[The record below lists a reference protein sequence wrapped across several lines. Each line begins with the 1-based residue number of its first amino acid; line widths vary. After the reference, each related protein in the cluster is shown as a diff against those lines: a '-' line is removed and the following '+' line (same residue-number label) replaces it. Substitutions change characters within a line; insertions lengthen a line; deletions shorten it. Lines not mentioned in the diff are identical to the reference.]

1 MSEPY
6 LASIRGYVR
15 DFKWMLKRVTTQ
27 SARSKQGFAM
37 IYLVVH
43 PNEVETFDLDPID
56 NQSYCTFTESYFEG
70 ITLEEGSK
78 VTAVVD
84 PSDVLDAL
92 NVYDNGD
99 FVELRFLEDAN
110 ATEGTNEPSRASII
124 QLRGDLVHRIL
135 CPTGELRIEDPVQL
149 RQRFTDKDVLR
160 NGSNSSVVP
169 VHICIPTH
177 KMKDFMSIIDGDP
190 DSIVYPLV
198 IRDGEIEFTFFP
210 EEDPNSENTVWGQI
224 STHSIEGP
232 DIMNHYP
239 KYIDGIFQML
249 SGDVDLYT
257 DPDEGTLA
265 IVNKAKMGC
274 TLRYVVPSIEV
285 DIADSP
291 LKWV

>member
-27 SARSKQGFAM
+27 SARSKQGYAM

-43 PNEVETFDLDPID
+43 PNEIETFDLDPVY

-110 ATEGTNEPSRASII
+110 ATEGTNAPSRASII

-135 CPTGELRIEDPVQL
+135 CPR
-149 RQRFTDKDVLR
+149 
-160 NGSNSSVVP
+160 
-169 VHICIPTH
+169 
-177 KMKDFMSIIDGDP
+177 MS
-190 DSIVYPLV
+190 
-198 IRDGEIEFTFFP
+198 
-210 EEDPNSENTVWGQI
+210 
-224 STHSIEGP
+224 
-232 DIMNHYP
+232 
-239 KYIDGIFQML
+239 
-249 SGDVDLYT
+249 
-257 DPDEGTLA
+257 
-265 IVNKAKMGC
+265 
-274 TLRYVVPSIEV
+274 
-285 DIADSP
+285 
-291 LKWV
+291 